1 MADQKKQPE
10 SNKKRILIV
19 EDEVEL
25 ADLLSRLLRNAGYE
39 VLTAFDGQ
47 EGLNRAHEE
56 KPNLIIADIMMP
68 VLDGRQMTRLLKFD
82 KDFERT
88 PIILLTALAQEKDR
102 QLGEEVGADAYI
114 VKPFETEDLLREI
127 KKLLG
132 TT

>member
-1 MADQKKQPE
+1 MADQEKRPD
-10 SNKKRILIV
+10 SNMKRILIV

-47 EGLNRAHEE
+47 EGLNRAHEA

-82 KDFERT
+82 KDFQNV
-88 PIILLTALAQEKDR
+88 PILMLTALGQEKDKK
-102 QLGEEVGADAYI
+102 LGEEIGADAYI
-114 VKPFETEDLLREI
+114 VKPFETDDLLREI

-132 TT
+132 EA